1 MRKLLNTLYVTTPL
15 AYLSKD
21 GDNLVVKAEGVEL
34 FRIPIRNIEEV
45 VMFSQLGA
53 SPGCMRLCIEH
64 NVGMTFLSPSGSYI
78 ASLDSGARGNVLLR
92 RAQYRMADSPDE
104 AGALAQRFVAGKV
117 VNQQK
122 VLSRFVRDYR
132 PERALEEKFEAGKSF
147 TKQALKELEHL
158 TDVVSI
164 MGIEGSV
171 AQRYFELFPHLVRNQ
186 DFSFPGRN
194 RRPPTDPINA
204 MLSFFYT
211 LLSGSC
217 RAALQTVGLDPYVG
231 FLHADRPGRSS
242 LALDLM
248 EELRAYLVDRF
259 VLSVVNNRQVSPK
272 DFIQQGERG
281 VVMTDDCRKKLLV
294 AWQRRKS
301 DEIKHPYLLESVPLG
316 LLPYIQA
323 LLLAKYIRET
333 IDDYPVFVAP

>member
-15 AYLSKD
+15 AYLTKD
-21 GDNLVVKAEGVEL
+21 GDNLVVKVDGTEL

-45 VMFSQLGA
+45 VMFSQIGA
-53 SPGCMRLCIEH
+53 SPGAMKLCADH
-64 NVGMTFLSPSGSYI
+64 NVGIAFLSPSGSYI

-92 RAQYRMADSPDE
+92 RTQYRIADNPEE

-122 VLSRFVRDYR
+122 VLNRFVRDYR
-132 PERALEEKFEAGKSF
+132 PEGALADKFREGQGF
-147 TKQALKELEHL
+147 TKQFLKELEKI
-158 TDVVSI
+158 TDVASI
-164 MGIEGSV
+164 MGIEGAV
-171 AQRYFELFPHLVRNQ
+171 ARRYFELFPCLILNQ
-186 DFSFPGRN
+186 DFSFSGRN
-194 RRPPTDPINA
+194 RRPPTDSINA

-259 VLSVVNNRQVSPK
+259 VLSAINNRQVSPK
-272 DFIQQGERG
+272 DFVWQGETG
-281 VVMTDDCRKKLLV
+281 VFMTDECKKKLL
-294 AWQRRKS
+294 ATWQRRKN
-301 DEIKHPYLLESVPLG
+301 DEIKHPYLLETISLG
-316 LLPYIQA
+316 LLPYTQA
-323 LLLAKYIRET
+323 LLLAKFIRGT
-333 IDDYPVFVAP
+333 LDDYPVFIVP